1 MKKLLLLFIPL
12 VLFFGCE
19 PDDDNSNLT
28 YNCIDDDCFAEDG
41 GQYATLDDCLS
52 VCDNNSTLR
61 YNCSPVSGCFQIE
74 ATFGEYDSLEE
85 CEDVCSQCNCGDVV
99 DIDYYPAFAGNIVF
113 DAITG
118 DFVVVG
124 DHPGYSI
131 TAVQMNCSGE
141 MISICNELEMGE
153 LFCFDYVGDCYF
165 AECTWGPM
173 TYFDVAQNEII
184 TEEMLLQSITN
195 EDGYLVTP
203 NSQLL
208 PYNCE

>member
-1 MKKLLLLFIPL
+1 MKRLLLLFIPL
-12 VLFFGCE
+12 VFFFSCE
-19 PDDDNSNLT
+19 KDNPNAIADSN
-28 YNCIDDDCFAEDG
+28 NNED
-41 GQYATLDDCLS
+41 
-52 VCDNNSTLR
+52 
-61 YNCSPVSGCFQIE
+61 
-74 ATFGEYDSLEE
+74 
-85 CEDVCSQCNCGDVV
+85 CNCGEVV
-99 DIDYYPAFAGNIVF
+99 DIDYYPAFAGDYVIDVDDADGDGSIT
-113 DAITG
+113 DAI
-118 DFVVVG
+118 VVG
-124 DHPGYSI
+124 DHPDYSI
-131 TAVQMNCSGE
+131 RNVQMNCSGE

-173 TYFDVAQNEII
+173 TYFDVMTDSFI